1 MRKSATVVAFAPAH
15 ITGFFEICDSSKNPL
30 LKGSRG
36 AGISLSEGVL
46 TKVRLAPGGRGVS
59 ITINGKPSKARVSRA
74 VLRHFKWSGKLE
86 VEHKVQVPMG
96 SGFGTSGAGALSLA
110 FAMNFVLGNKLTKVE
125 AAQMAHLAEL
135 ECHTGLGTV
144 IGEFVGGFE
153 ARTKAGA
160 PGIGKVV
167 KLQISKNTGIIC
179 LWFGPVSKP
188 TALSSRDFRKAVN
201 AAGRGRVQKLLKNP
215 SLFMELS
222 RKFAESLPGLITPR
236 MKRVLDECDDAGIQC
251 SAMMIG
257 HALFALVPRT
267 KDEKRVLLRIFR
279 RNAGPKGKIIL
290 AKPEV
295 KGARILREGHKN
307 G

>member
-1 MRKSATVVAFAPAH
+1 MKKEATAFAPAH

-36 AGISLSEGVL
+36 AGISLSKGVL
-46 TKVRLAPGGRGVS
+46 TKVHLTPGRGVV
-59 ITINGKPSKARVSRA
+59 IRINGKHSRAEVSRA
-74 VLRHFKWSGKLE
+74 VLRHFHWAGRLE
-86 VEHKVQVPMG
+86 VDHQVQVPMG

-110 FAMNFVLGNKLTKVE
+110 LAMNSILGNKLTNVK
-125 AAQMAHLAEL
+125 AAQIAHLAEL

-160 PGIGKVV
+160 PGIGKLV
-167 KLQISKNTGIIC
+167 KLPISKNTEIAC

-188 TALSSRDFRKAVN
+188 IALSSDNFRKAVN
-201 AAGRGRVQKLLKNP
+201 TAGRGRVRKLLMNP
-215 SLFMELS
+215 ALFMELS

-236 MKRVLDECDDAGIQC
+236 MRRVLDECGRENIRC

-257 HALFALVPRT
+257 HALFALVRNT
-267 KDEKRVLLRIFR
+267 GEKQILLGIFR
-279 RNAGPKGKIIL
+279 KHKGRAGKIVL
-290 AKPEV
+290 AKIDLG
-295 KGARILREGHKN
+295 GARLC
-307 G
+307 